1 MNIREY
7 HQLQAERTTLD
18 DLLERLPP
26 ENVIERTGLEF
37 RKKEVEEALASRPEP
52 SRNPTRVCLTFRGKP
67 IAGSHGIFADF
78 GAEAVQAFTNMV
90 ATMGASQ
97 HAPLGSRGAIPNREE
112 YRLLI
117 TGTASGSF
125 GFELEEARYDLFPES
140 SPVESAIVQTMTILE
155 ATVGADEVLANAVS
169 EADPRAL
176 EALRGFLETMADQ
189 DAVCTVE
196 FNDDVFRFVDV
207 GQVRRSESRLS
218 PENIHEEVREITGRI
233 IGVLPFRRT
242 FEFLEDETGE
252 LISGRI
258 DRAIEDA
265 AEIDQFLN
273 RSLKIRVDSKQ
284 VGTARPRYVLLE
296 YDI

>member
-1 MNIREY
+1 M
-7 HQLQAERTTLD
+7 
-18 DLLERLPP
+18 
-26 ENVIERTGLEF
+26 IERTGLEF
-37 RKKEVEEALASRPEP
+37 RKKEVEEALASQPEP
-52 SRNPTRVCLTFRGKP
+52 SRNPTRVCLNFRGKP

-78 GAEAVQAFTNMV
+78 GAEAVQAFTNTV

-140 SPVESAIVQTMTILE
+140 SPVESAIVQTMEILG

-207 GQVRRSESRLS
+207 GQVRRSQGRLS

-233 IGVLPFRRT
+233 IGVLPFRRS

-265 AEIDQFLN
+265 AEINQVLN

-284 VGTARPRYVLLE
+284 VGTASPRYVLLE

>member
-7 HQLQAERTTLD
+7 HQLKAERTTLE
-18 DLLERLPP
+18 DLLERLPS
-26 ENVIERTGLEF
+26 ENVIDRTGLEF
-37 RKKEVEEALASRPEP
+37 RKKEVEEALASHPEP

-67 IAGSHGIFADF
+67 ITGHHGIFADF
-78 GAEAVQAFTNMV
+78 GAAAVHAFTNTV

-140 SPVESAIVQTMTILE
+140 SPVESAIARTMAILGATI
-155 ATVGADEVLANAVS
+155 GADEVLANAVS

-176 EALRGFLETMADQ
+176 EKLRGFLKTMADE

-207 GQVRRSESRLS
+207 GQVRRSHGRLS
-218 PENIHEEVREITGRI
+218 PENIREEVREITGRF
-233 IGVLPFRRT
+233 IGALPVRRT
-242 FEFLEDETGE
+242 FEFLVDDTEE
-252 LISGRI
+252 LVSGRI

-265 AEIDQFLN
+265 GGINQVLN
-273 RSLKIRVDSKQ
+273 KSLKIRVYSKR
-284 VGTARPRYVLLE
+284 VGTASPRYVLLE

>member
-37 RKKEVEEALASRPEP
+37 RKKEVEEALASQPEP

-78 GAEAVQAFTNMV
+78 GAEAVQAFTNTV

-140 SPVESAIVQTMTILE
+140 SPVESAIVQTMEILG

-189 DAVCTVE
+189 DAVCAVE

-207 GQVRRSESRLS
+207 GQVRRSQGRLS

-233 IGVLPFRRT
+233 IGVLPSRRT

-265 AEIDQFLN
+265 AEINQVLN

-284 VGTARPRYVLLE
+284 VGTASPRYVLLE

>member
-7 HQLQAERTTLD
+7 HQLQAERTTLED
-18 DLLERLPP
+18 FLERLPP

-37 RKKEVEEALASRPEP
+37 RKKEVEEAFASQLEP
-52 SRNPTRVCLTFRGKP
+52 ARNPTRVCLTFRGKP

-78 GAEAVQAFTNMV
+78 GAEAVQAFTNTV

-140 SPVESAIVQTMTILE
+140 SPVESAIVQTMEILG

-207 GQVRRSESRLS
+207 GQVRRSQGRLS
-218 PENIHEEVREITGRI
+218 SENIHEEVREITGRI
-233 IGVLPFRRT
+233 IGVLPFRRS
-242 FEFLEDETGE
+242 FEFLDDETGE
-252 LISGRI
+252 LISGRV

-265 AEIDQFLN
+265 AEINQFLS

-284 VGTARPRYVLLE
+284 VGTASPRYVLLE

>member
-26 ENVIERTGLEF
+26 ENMIERTGLEF
-37 RKKEVEEALASRPEP
+37 RKKEVEEALASQAEP

-78 GAEAVQAFTNMV
+78 GAEAVQAFTNTV

-97 HAPLGSRGAIPNREE
+97 HAPLGSRGVIPNREE

-125 GFELEEARYDLFPES
+125 GFELEEARYDLFPDS
-140 SPVESAIVQTMTILE
+140 SPVESAIVQTMEILE

-207 GQVRRSESRLS
+207 GQVRRSQGRLS

-233 IGVLPFRRT
+233 IGILPSRRT

-265 AEIDQFLN
+265 AEINQFLS

>member
-26 ENVIERTGLEF
+26 ENMIERTGLEF
-37 RKKEVEEALASRPEP
+37 RKKEVEEALASQPEP

-78 GAEAVQAFTNMV
+78 GAEAVQAFTNTV

-125 GFELEEARYDLFPES
+125 GFELEEAGYDLFPES

-218 PENIHEEVREITGRI
+218 PECGKSQ
-233 IGVLPFRRT
+233 GVLLGCCPSGVPLNSWSMILKNWSRAGSIALSRT
-242 FEFLEDETGE
+242 L
-252 LISGRI
+252 R
-258 DRAIEDA
+258 
-265 AEIDQFLN
+265 
-273 RSLKIRVDSKQ
+273 K
-284 VGTARPRYVLLE
+284 
-296 YDI
+296 

>member
-37 RKKEVEEALASRPEP
+37 RKKEVEEALAPQPEP
-52 SRNPTRVCLTFRGKP
+52 ARNPTRVCLTFRGKP

-78 GAEAVQAFTNMV
+78 GAEAVQAFTNTV

-97 HAPLGSRGAIPNREE
+97 HAPLGSRGAISNREE

-140 SPVESAIVQTMTILE
+140 SPVESAIVQTMEILG

-207 GQVRRSESRLS
+207 GQVRRSQGRLS
-218 PENIHEEVREITGRI
+218 SENIH
-233 IGVLPFRRT
+233 
-242 FEFLEDETGE
+242 
-252 LISGRI
+252 
-258 DRAIEDA
+258 
-265 AEIDQFLN
+265 
-273 RSLKIRVDSKQ
+273 
-284 VGTARPRYVLLE
+284 
-296 YDI
+296 